1 MYRKWSK
8 YILVNT
14 HVLLLCSTR
23 SFWQK
28 VKCCEQ
34 ELTKTNVTKC
44 MFHSS
49 FGSINE
55 ILASLL
61 LGQVN
66 NWLASFFQKF
76 YGREEGFYFYYFF
89 DSEVLMLKYNKTYP
103 YLLSFLHP
111 SVTTSRV
118 AQLLT
123 IGISTDDKVLRAQ
136 RIIHRPFTRSRYR
149 LDIKLTG
156 SATGSPSRIVL
167 LLA

>member
-1 MYRKWSK
+1 
-8 YILVNT
+8 
-14 HVLLLCSTR
+14 
-23 SFWQK
+23 
-28 VKCCEQ
+28 
-34 ELTKTNVTKC
+34 

-111 SVTTSRV
+111 SVTTF
-118 AQLLT
+118 AQ
-123 IGISTDDKVLRAQ
+123 Q
-136 RIIHRPFTRSRYR
+136 RRSRGLITR
-149 LDIKLTG
+149 C
-156 SATGSPSRIVL
+156 SAALITRCSAAYNRYL
-167 LLA
+167 H